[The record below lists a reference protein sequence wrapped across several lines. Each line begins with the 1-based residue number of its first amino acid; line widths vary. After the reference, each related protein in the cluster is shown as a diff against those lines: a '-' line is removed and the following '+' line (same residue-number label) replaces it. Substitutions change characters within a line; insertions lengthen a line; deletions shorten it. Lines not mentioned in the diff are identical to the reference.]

1 MLSEI
6 MTDRLL
12 AMLDNEL
19 EEVDKGI
26 RNNSVWRDGSDTPEE
41 AAMFENNILDL
52 LDYKDVLL
60 NLRER
65 TVEGDI

>member
-1 MLSEI
+1 MSELMI
-6 MTDRLL
+6 DRLL
-12 AMLDNEL
+12 ALFDNEL

-26 RNNSVWRDGSDTPEE
+26 RNNSIWRDGSDTPEE